1 MCKHLSFWANGW
13 PAILEEEILSSKPFL
28 FHICEVKFKIIQS
41 ILTYL
46 QKPPILFF
54 YLQWNLPQIFHH
66 HLWMASDVSKLFLVE
81 EAPLSATEALN
92 LITYYITAQNNIK
105 ISDII
110 MMENSMLSM
119 STNDCLSS
127 SLFLSV
133 NYLWLTATKGA
144 TPDNN
149 SMTGC
154 D

>member
-1 MCKHLSFWANGW
+1 
-13 PAILEEEILSSKPFL
+13 
-28 FHICEVKFKIIQS
+28 
-41 ILTYL
+41 
-46 QKPPILFF
+46 
-54 YLQWNLPQIFHH
+54 
-66 HLWMASDVSKLFLVE
+66 MASDVSKLFLVE

-133 NYLWLTATKGA
+133 NYL
-144 TPDNN
+144 
-149 SMTGC
+149 
-154 D
+154 